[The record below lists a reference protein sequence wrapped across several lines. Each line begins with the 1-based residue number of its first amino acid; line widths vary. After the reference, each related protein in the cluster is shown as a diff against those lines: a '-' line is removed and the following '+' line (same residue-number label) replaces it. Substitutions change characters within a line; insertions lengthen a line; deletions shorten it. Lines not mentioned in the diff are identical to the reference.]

1 MPKHIVKKHKHFES
15 SYYIFFFIV
24 LLFIIGLYL
33 YDSPSFGFLK
43 KQILQTND
51 IRELL
56 ILNDELN
63 EKNKELDRE
72 LSKLKRIASVD
83 TKTSISLQNEI
94 KSLQAEVFNLRKE
107 LTFYKGI
114 ITASS
119 YARGLNIQGLHI
131 ESTHD
136 EKSFIYK
143 LVLTNIGK
151 SDSIAEVT
159 VDMSLEGSDESG
171 PRIISSDKMNF
182 GQKVNR
188 RIKIRNFERIEGSF
202 NIPDGFD
209 PLRVLV
215 DLQQHDRSKSSIHRV
230 FEWRTIVN

>member
-1 MPKHIVKKHKHFES
+1 MSKHIVKKHKHFES
-15 SYYIFFFIV
+15 SHYIFFFIV

-33 YDSPSFGFLK
+33 YDSSGFGFLK

-72 LSKLKRIASVD
+72 LLKLKRIASVD

-94 KSLQAEVFNLRKE
+94 KSLQVEVFNLRKE

-136 EKSFIYK
+136 
-143 LVLTNIGK
+143 
-151 SDSIAEVT
+151 
-159 VDMSLEGSDESG
+159 
-171 PRIISSDKMNF
+171 
-182 GQKVNR
+182 
-188 RIKIRNFERIEGSF
+188 
-202 NIPDGFD
+202 
-209 PLRVLV
+209 
-215 DLQQHDRSKSSIHRV
+215 
-230 FEWRTIVN
+230 